1 MMLTK
6 TICIIFLISV
16 TKHIKK
22 NQLKGNRISF
32 DSFLEK
38 GCMVGKA
45 WQWEWEA
52 TVTLYRQD
60 AESEDC

>member
-1 MMLTK
+1 MYYFSYFCDQT
-6 TICIIFLISV
+6 
-16 TKHIKK
+16 HKK

-32 DSFLEK
+32 DSLLEK